1 MMNTSSTQ
9 STAANANGHA
19 RTDAVANLAHNL
31 VDKAVQRLSTSE
43 EKLRHTATDARA
55 TLNSSM
61 QAARANCTKAN
72 LMTQSYV
79 QRHPLR
85 AIGFAVGIGAVIAL
99 LTRGKSTAPSRL
111 E

>member
-1 MMNTSSTQ
+1 MNTSPTQ
-9 STAANANGHA
+9 STAAANGHA

-43 EKLRHTATDARA
+43 EKLRHTATNTRA
-55 TLNSSM
+55 TLNSSL
-61 QAARANCTKAN
+61 QAARANYTKAN
-72 LMTQSYV
+72 LVTQSYV

-85 AIGFAVGIGAVIAL
+85 AIGFAVGIGAVLAL
-99 LTRGKSTAPSRL
+99 LTRGKSTTPSRL

>member
-1 MMNTSSTQ
+1 MNTSSTQ
-9 STAANANGHA
+9 STTANGHA
-19 RTDAVANLAHNL
+19 KTDAVANLAHNL

-61 QAARANCTKAN
+61 QAARANYTKAN

-85 AIGFAVGIGAVIAL
+85 AIGFAVGIGAVLAL
-99 LTRGKSTAPSRL
+99 LTRGKSTAPARL